1 MVQIEEDPKLYS
13 NFPSLRRL
21 TMTNY
26 TQDPKLRS
34 LAEIAATL
42 GKIKFA
48 KGSTGKELKIVR
60 LKVSQ
65 LQVSSDYQRFISTAT
80 LNKAKQ
86 FNRELCQPLFVAKRP
101 DGTYVIVDGQ
111 HKGIMAYFADLDD
124 DFTLSCL
131 VYEHDVEA
139 SLSECIA
146 KEAKL
151 FEDLNTTR
159 KNTSTIDK
167 IRAGLSYGDEDAVKF
182 ENNLIAVGIQAE
194 GIGYKHGPE
203 VHGFAKAV
211 ESISKWKIANTKAAV
226 DLLYPIYNNQWG
238 IDYIDGSLLGGVAA
252 IYSLID
258 ALGNGKKA
266 DGLSSYMKKNFSST
280 NRKKWIENSRG
291 PSDIIIARRIVSKYN
306 DLVSEGFIPG
316 STIGDDVLK
325 ENRLGKLDVL

>member
-1 MVQIEEDPKLYS
+1 
-13 NFPSLRRL
+13 
-21 TMTNY
+21 MTNY

-238 IDYIDGSLLGGVAA
+238 IDYIDGSLLGAVAA

-266 DGLSSYMKKNFSST
+266 DGLSSYMKKTSQALTVRSGLRTVVDLLTSLLPEELYLST
-280 NRKKWIENSRG
+280 
-291 PSDIIIARRIVSKYN
+291 N